1 MIGLEH
7 LIVDNANA
15 GATRLAGVHIRGVV
29 SPWAPIAMAT
39 VEWRPPGRPQ
49 DCSSC
54 SPSSLS
60 LSQSVCLSSPT
71 QHRNAMTDACVFM
84 LCLGDRKE
92 EEEEDDDE
100 ARTSSTALNKN
111 NNNNASHR
119 MQHR

>member
-1 MIGLEH
+1 M
-7 LIVDNANA
+7 
-15 GATRLAGVHIRGVV
+15 GADRHGNRGVAA
-29 SPWAPIAMAT
+29 SRKTSRLLLLLTILPL
-39 VEWRPPGRPQ
+39 
-49 DCSSC
+49 
-54 SPSSLS
+54 SLS

-92 EEEEDDDE
+92 EEEEDE
-100 ARTSSTALNKN
+100 ARTSSTALN